1 MNETDIFEKYSIAK
15 VFAKTRFWLDLNV
28 ARGMFEIAVVA
39 TANEAVV
46 VERLWYL
53 LIYLRVSRNVLAP
66 KKYYILTG
74 ILIK

>member
-1 MNETDIFEKYSIAK
+1 M
-15 VFAKTRFWLDLNV
+15 FAKTRFWLDLNV

-66 KKYYILTG
+66 KKVLYLNG
-74 ILIK
+74 HPD